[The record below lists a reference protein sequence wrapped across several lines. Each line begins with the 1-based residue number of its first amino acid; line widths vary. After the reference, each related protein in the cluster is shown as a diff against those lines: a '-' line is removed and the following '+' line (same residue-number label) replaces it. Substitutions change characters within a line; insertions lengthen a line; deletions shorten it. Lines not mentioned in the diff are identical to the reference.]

1 MAEPAAAAGTAVE
14 KINVKNVTGT
24 LFNYSNATAYQC
36 GAQFTENEF
45 HVVNNSAV
53 PRSLV
58 RHNAFDAQTDLVRF
72 FEVFTLCY
80 IYIGLAIASIILV
93 ATLLD
98 QRRAKVEAKSKDP
111 SEND

>member
-58 RHNAFDAQTDLVRF
+58 RHNAFDAQTDLV
-72 FEVFTLCY
+72 
-80 IYIGLAIASIILV
+80 
-93 ATLLD
+93 LLLRGIHSVLHLHWSGHSKYHS
-98 QRRAKVEAKSKDP
+98 RRYSTRPTTSQSRGQK
-111 SEND
+111 